1 MPVGPS
7 TGNKKKPVIEYNG
20 RRYLIDGHLFKIGK
34 GHRVDIRIDGLFSA
48 AIHLQISGDP
58 QSGYWAEHLAGWPK
72 TRLNGRRLNM
82 SALGHG
88 DVISIGKRRFL
99 FLAPGSN
106 VIDSHAEQEP
116 VKTVRGPGV
125 YHQTRVRPPAES
137 RRPVAKSPVRGAG
150 RGVAPP
156 IERMKPVQ
164 VPRPVSAPPRVL
176 RPTPQDPL
184 SHGAV
189 QGQETRIEEFDLTR
203 IREYDGSLRKVP
215 TGIAVP
221 GYDEILALVSVDVK
235 AGTADLPAFPWLA
248 TRLLELVKNPDVN
261 INDLVRL
268 INQDVSLSAHVLK
281 VANSVYYARLCEVEG
296 VRDAVVR
303 LGMKEVASI
312 AAAAS
317 IRTLF
322 DKKDNMTRGQ
332 FAPFW
337 KRVWH
342 HSITTALGAGWLSL
356 EIGKG
361 DSERTFLEGMLHDI
375 GKIAV
380 LRSLSSLTESG
391 KLSKVPIDDYAVATV
406 MDSLHVEA
414 GIALAVAW
422 KLPEHVLDVCKG
434 HHLEEEVEEVEEVPG
449 IVSNRVDEN
458 FGNLGEKE
466 ELEDRDTRVHSQG
479 NIHLVRLMSGLDDIR
494 VNPFYRKNL
503 EEEVF
508 ESSKAL
514 EMNLFQFRA
523 LISQAVDFS
532 HKASSIAS
540 GDG

>member
-7 TGNKKKPVIEYNG
+7 AGTKKKPIIEYNG
-20 RRYLIDGHLFKIGK
+20 RRYQIDGHLFKIGK
-34 GHRVDIRIDGLFSA
+34 GRRVDIRIDGWFSA

-72 TRLNGRRLNM
+72 ARLNGRRLNM

-106 VIDSHAEQEP
+106 VIDSHPEPEP
-116 VKTVRGPGV
+116 VEAVRGPGV
-125 YHQTRVRPPAES
+125 YHQTRVRPAAVSPRSVVKSPMVGEGIGDPTPLE
-137 RRPVAKSPVRGAG
+137 RKRPVQAPQPVKRPPLV
-150 RGVAPP
+150 RKAPP
-156 IERMKPVQ
+156 PMQSPSRDVHQ
-164 VPRPVSAPPRVL
+164 
-176 RPTPQDPL
+176 
-184 SHGAV
+184 
-189 QGQETRIEEFDLTR
+189 QEVTIEEFDLAS

-221 GYDEILALVSVDVK
+221 GYDEMLDLVSGDVK
-235 AGTADLPAFPWLA
+235 TGTADLPAFPWLA

-261 INDLVRL
+261 VNDLVRL
-268 INQDVSLSAHVLK
+268 INQDVSLSAQVLK

-332 FAPFW
+332 FAPLW

-361 DSERTFLEGMLHDI
+361 DSERAFLEGMLHDI

-380 LRSLSSLTESG
+380 LRSLSSLMDSG
-391 KLSKVPIDDYAVATV
+391 KLSNVLVDDYAIATV
-406 MDSLHVEA
+406 MDALHVEA
-414 GIALAVAW
+414 GVALAVTW
-422 KLPEHVLDVCKG
+422 KLPEHVVDICKG
-434 HHLEEEVEEVEEVPG
+434 HHLEEEVEEVPG
-449 IVSNRVDEN
+449 IVSNRVDEK
-458 FGNLGEKE
+458 FGDLGEE
-466 ELEDRDTRVHSQG
+466 IGEMEGRGVHAPSPG
-479 NIHLVRLMSGLDDIR
+479 NTHLIRLMSGLDDIR
-494 VNPFYRKNL
+494 VNPFYRRNL
-503 EEEVF
+503 EEEVM

-514 EMNLFQFRA
+514 EMNPFQFRA
-523 LISQAVDFS
+523 LISQIVDFS